1 MMLTPSDYI
10 ALTALLLGTSGSV
23 LAYLHKVRINDIRH
37 LDKKIDDIQATV
49 TRIEDR
55 LDDHVRDHAT
65 GVFK

>member
-1 MMLTPSDYI
+1 MLSTQDFI
-10 ALTALLLGTSGSV
+10 TLAGLILALVSPIF
-23 LAYLHKVRINDIRH
+23 AYMVRIRRNDLRH
-37 LDKKIDDIQATV
+37 LDDKIDVVQATV

>member
-1 MMLTPSDYI
+1 MLSTQDFI
-10 ALTALLLGTSGSV
+10 ALAGLI
-23 LAYLHKVRINDIRH
+23 LAIVGPTFGYMVKIRRNDLRH
-37 LDKKIDDIQATV
+37 LDVKIDGIQATV

>member
-10 ALTALLLGTSGSV
+10 ALTTLLLGTSGSI